1 MFGILLNHSSRFL
14 GRKCPK
20 SQPGSEREAE
30 SPADFQLER
39 ELKEKKIWFN
49 ICLINANNQLTLFQN
64 NLVKATRKFLFNILN
79 SFTLYAP
86 TVLGKQQ

>member
-1 MFGILLNHSSRFL
+1 MFGILLNHSLRFL

-39 ELKEKKIWFN
+39 KLKGKKYGSTF
-49 ICLINANNQLTLFQN
+49 
-64 NLVKATRKFLFNILN
+64 
-79 SFTLYAP
+79 
-86 TVLGKQQ
+86 VLSMPIIS

>member
-1 MFGILLNHSSRFL
+1 MFGILLNHSLRFL

-39 ELKEKKIWFN
+39 ELKEKEYGSTF
-49 ICLINANNQLTLFQN
+49 
-64 NLVKATRKFLFNILN
+64 
-79 SFTLYAP
+79 
-86 TVLGKQQ
+86 VLSMPIIS

>member
-1 MFGILLNHSSRFL
+1 MFGILLNHSLRFL

-39 ELKEKKIWFN
+39 ELKENFKKIWFN
-49 ICLINANNQLTLFQN
+49 ICLINANN
-64 NLVKATRKFLFNILN
+64 
-79 SFTLYAP
+79 
-86 TVLGKQQ
+86 